1 MSNKIFISY
10 RRDDTKQFTQLLTN
24 ELSKYYNPDSFFR
37 DVESIH
43 GGANF
48 KRSIAQALYLA
59 KICLVVIG
67 DKWLTVKNDLG
78 VPRINDEN
86 DFVHHEVSTALAD
99 KEITVIPVL
108 LNDTKMPREDQLPAA
123 LKELASYQGVRISD
137 DRIATDIQY
146 LLKDMSKVLPPERNY
161 SGAESQVYGN
171 TNFGSTKSQVTGE
184 KSTQQQNTDFSINKP
199 RKPDNYLIW
208 AILST
213 VLCCLIT
220 GIISIINAAK
230 VDSLYT
236 EGKYAE
242 AEEAAKKA
250 KNWAIYGVIA
260 AVIGWIL
267 YFAVFAAMLGSA
279 DFSSY

>member
-10 RRDDTKQFTQLLTN
+10 RRDDSKQFTQLLSN

-48 KRSIAQALYLA
+48 KRSIAQALYLT

-67 DKWLTVKNDLG
+67 DKWLTVTNEDGEL
-78 VPRINDEN
+78 RLNNEN
-86 DFVHHEVSTALAD
+86 DFVHHEVATALAD

-108 LNDTKMPREDQLPAA
+108 INDTRMPAESQLPPA

-137 DRIATDIQY
+137 DRIATDVQY
-146 LLKDMSKVLPPERNY
+146 LLKDMGKILTPEKQYTSTGN
-161 SGAESQVYGN
+161 QTYGN
-171 TNFGSTKSQVTGE
+171 TSFSE
-184 KSTQQQNTDFSINKP
+184 KPKDTARPAGHTADARQP
-199 RKPDNYLIW
+199 GVVPAKPDNYLVW

-220 GIISIINAAK
+220 GIISIINASK
-230 VDSLYT
+230 VDNLYAQ
-236 EGKYAE
+236 GQYAE
-242 AEEAAKKA
+242 ALAASKNA
-250 KNWAIYGVIA
+250 KNWAMYGVIA
-260 AVIGWIL
+260 GVIVWVL
-267 YFAVFAAMLGSA
+267 YLAFAASLGLS

>member
-67 DKWLTVKNDLG
+67 DRWLTVKNDMG
-78 VPRINDEN
+78 EPRINDEN
-86 DFVHHEVSTALAD
+86 DFVHHEVATALAD
-99 KEITVIPVL
+99 KEITVLPVL
-108 LNDTKMPREDQLPAA
+108 LNDTKMPREDQLPPA

-137 DRIATDIQY
+137 DRISTDIQY
-146 LLKDMSKVLPPERNY
+146 LLRDMGKVLPPERNY
-161 SGAESQVYGN
+161 TGPGGQVYGN
-171 TNFGSTKSQVTGE
+171 TNFGNTKAADTGDGR
-184 KSTQQQNTDFSINKP
+184 SQQQTGNYNTSKP
-199 RKPDNYLIW
+199 PKPDSYLIW

-213 VLCCLIT
+213 VLCCLVT

-230 VDSLYT
+230 VDSLYA

-242 AEEAAKKA
+242 AEDAAKKA
-250 KNWAIYGVIA
+250 KNWAIYGIVA

-279 DFSSY
+279 DFSAY